1 MKLMGIIFAKEPFIL
16 CFAGHDTQ
24 VYPWED
30 LMRRATCD
38 LVQAQEAGESFV
50 D

>member
-30 LMRRATCD
+30 LMRRGTRE
-38 LVQAQEAGESFV
+38 LYRAQVE
-50 D
+50 